1 MRLGKIGTLL
11 VASIAFGALS
21 SSAYALTLKVSDSHN
36 NNHSTVVALKEFS
49 SAIEER
55 TGGDVKVQ
63 VFGAGVLGTESEMIN
78 QLRMGILD
86 MVRTAP
92 TDLEKFNP
100 TYSAFLLPYLFKD
113 DAGVE
118 KAMNAVKEDV
128 FHSHPDSGFMG
139 LAWNTAGA
147 RSFYTVNKEINS
159 PDDLAGLKIRVPN
172 SRSMTRAVEM
182 LGATAT
188 PVPWGEVYTALQ
200 QGIVDGAEGSPT
212 SLIDGKFVE
221 VIRHFSFDRHF
232 TIPDVLI
239 ISSKTWEK
247 LNDEQKAIFKDE
259 AENYTK
265 RVAALEE
272 EKVAKAIEQSK
283 KQGVTF
289 KEVDLAPFK
298 ARVMPLYDELRANN
312 KEAAEIVSRIEA
324 AQE

>member
-1 MRLGKIGTLL
+1 MRLGKIGTFL
-11 VASIAFGALS
+11 VASIAVGAVCT
-21 SSAYALTLKVSDSHN
+21 SASALTLKVSDSHN
-36 NNHSTVVALKEFS
+36 NNHSTVIALNEM
-49 SAIEER
+49 SASIKER
-55 TGGDVKVQ
+55 TNGDVTVQ

-78 QLRMGILD
+78 QLRTGILD

-100 TYSAFLLPYLFKD
+100 VYSAFLLPYLFKD

-118 KAMNAVKEDV
+118 KAMNEVKEDV
-128 FHSHPDSGFMG
+128 FQSKPDSGFMG

-147 RSFYTVNKEINS
+147 RSFYTVDREINS
-159 PDDLAGLKIRVPN
+159 PEDLAGLKIRVPN
-172 SRSMTRAVEM
+172 SRSMTQAVEM

-221 VIRHFSFDRHF
+221 VVRHFSFDRHF

-239 ISSKTWEK
+239 MSTKTWAK
-247 LNDEQKAIFKDE
+247 LSDDQKAIFKEE
-259 AENYTK
+259 AEKYTK
-265 RVAALEE
+265 RVAELEE
-272 EKVAKAIEQSK
+272 EKVSKAIALSK
-283 KQGVTF
+283 EQGVVF
-289 KEVDLAPFK
+289 KDVDLEPFK

-312 KEAAEIVSRIEA
+312 KEAADIVARIEK
-324 AQE
+324 AQQ

>member
-1 MRLGKIGTLL
+1 MRLGKIGAFL
-11 VASIAFGALS
+11 VASIAAGALS
-21 SSAYALTLKVSDSHN
+21 TAASALTIKVSDSHN
-36 NNHSTVVALKEFS
+36 NNHSTVIALNEM
-49 SAIEER
+49 SANIEKR
-55 TGGDVKVQ
+55 TNGDVTVQ

-100 TYSAFLLPYLFKD
+100 VYSAFLLPYLFKD

-128 FHSHPDSGFMG
+128 FNAHPEAGFMG
-139 LAWNTAGA
+139 LSWNTAGA
-147 RSFYTVNKEINS
+147 RSFYTVSKEINS
-159 PDDLAGLKIRVPN
+159 PEDLAGLKIRVPN
-172 SRSMTRAVEM
+172 SRSMSQAVEM

-221 VIRHFSFDRHF
+221 IVRHFSFDRHF

-239 ISSKTWEK
+239 ISTKTWKK
-247 LNDEQKAIFKDE
+247 LSDEQKAIFKEE
-259 AENYTK
+259 AETYTQ
-265 RVAALEE
+265 RVAQLEE
-272 EKVAKAIEQSK
+272 EKISKAIEQAK
-283 KQGVTF
+283 EQGVVF
-289 KEVDLAPFK
+289 KEVDLEPFK
-298 ARVMPLYDELRANN
+298 ARVMSLYDALRADNA
-312 KEAAEIVSRIEA
+312 EAAAIVARIEK